1 MDLETYSR
9 KYIKK
14 YLEKYN
20 IVLQKTDKINKQ
32 KDIIVGD
39 LKLSTAKDD
48 KLGHLHYVIDE
59 ITNDLHVDWIYIKK
73 SKPELSVKLSKVLF
87 LYLLA
92 SYSHFI
98 KTITLTSSAG
108 IDPTKAGTEYCLP
121 CFYQKLG
128 FEPVDHKMVDRCL
141 KKLKKINTEYE
152 KLTSMCILCECQK
165 YKLDF
170 TKVDLSDLH
179 VDMKA
184 LLPNLVKMLK
194 DSYREIKNDL
204 KY

>member
-1 MDLETYSR
+1 
-9 KYIKK
+9 
-14 YLEKYN
+14 
-20 IVLQKTDKINKQ
+20 
-32 KDIIVGD
+32 
-39 LKLSTAKDD
+39 
-48 KLGHLHYVIDE
+48 
-59 ITNDLHVDWIYIKK
+59 
-73 SKPELSVKLSKVLF
+73 
-87 LYLLA
+87 
-92 SYSHFI
+92 
-98 KTITLTSSAG
+98 
-108 IDPTKAGTEYCLP
+108 
-121 CFYQKLG
+121 
-128 FEPVDHKMVDRCL
+128 MVDRCL

-170 TKVDLSDLH
+170 TKVDLH